1 MTRSESMISHLL
13 MQFSKSVNMQIF
25 LNALGAE
32 LDELTQALD
41 DLQNERWIDTGSGV
55 QLDNIGVLIDRSR
68 NIAGAIQLEFFGFYD
83 QPNTLTFNVGR
94 FRDTPAVP
102 YTATSTLDDETYRP
116 VLWHKVSKDTTKG
129 TAESTIESVKFIY
142 NAPFV
147 TLTELGN
154 AKIGIGIGRELTDND
169 IVLARALDLFIRAG
183 GVGMDFVEQIPDP
196 FFGFVDQANAK
207 GFEVGILPTAIEF

>member
-1 MTRSESMISHLL
+1 MSRSASMINHLL
-13 MQFSKSVNMQIF
+13 MQFSQSVNMHIF
-25 LNALGAE
+25 LDALGQE
-32 LDELTQALD
+32 LDELTQALE
-41 DLQNERWIDTGSGV
+41 DLQNKRWIDTGSGV

-68 NIAGAIQLEFFGFYD
+68 QIAGSIQLEFFAFFD
-83 QPNTLTFNVGR
+83 QPNALPFNVGR

-169 IVLARALDLFIRAG
+169 IVLARALDLFVRAG
-183 GVGMDFVEQIPDP
+183 GVGLDFVEEIPDP
-196 FFGFVDQANAK
+196 FFGFVDQADAK
-207 GFEVGILPTAIEF
+207 GFEIGILPTAIEF